1 MTDLRE
7 FATDDR
13 AYRLLVEAVVDYAV
27 YLLDTNGRVSTW
39 NPGAERIKGYAAEEV
54 IGQPFSMFF
63 TEEDRRNGMPEAAL
77 DEARRSGRFESE
89 GWRVRKDGSRF
100 WALAVLDVVRD
111 ERGEVIGF
119 AKITRD
125 ITQREAARQALL
137 ESERRFRLLIQGVTD
152 YAIFM
157 LDPAGVVT
165 NWNTGAHRIKGYE
178 EREIV
183 GQHFSRFYT
192 DEDRVA
198 GVPRQALAQASVAG
212 RFEAE
217 GWRVRKDGT
226 RFWANV
232 VIDAVRDETG
242 ELVGFAKVTRDLT
255 ERHHAEQVLEETRGQ
270 LVQLQKLEALGQ
282 LTGGVAHDFNNLLQV
297 ISGGVALAEKLPPG
311 DLRLRQILAE
321 MRAAAARGTDLT
333 RQLLAFSRRT
343 PLSPE
348 MVSTGE
354 AIDEAAAL
362 MSRTLG
368 TNIRLAVNVDEGVWP
383 VRIDKAQFELALLNL
398 GVNARDAMPD
408 GGALRITAKNVHL
421 GNRADGLVGP
431 FVSVSVCDTG
441 VGIPEEILSRIF
453 EPFFTTKP
461 VGKGTGL
468 GLSQVHGFAQQ
479 AGGTVTISSEVGK
492 GTEITI
498 LVPAALEAKQDDEK
512 ARSPGLN
519 DSQRSATQQGL
530 RILVVDD
537 DPVVGRLTVGMLEG
551 SGHDAAATTDAGVA
565 LAWLGQGR
573 KFDLV
578 VSDVVMP
585 GGMSGVDLAR
595 EVQWRWPE
603 LPVLL
608 VSGYAD
614 DNHVAQHQFPML
626 HKPFTAL
633 ELTLA
638 IRALLQRRA
647 FAVAPSS

>member
-1 MTDLRE
+1 
-7 FATDDR
+7 
-13 AYRLLVEAVVDYAV
+13 
-27 YLLDTNGRVSTW
+27 
-39 NPGAERIKGYAAEEV
+39 
-54 IGQPFSMFF
+54 MFF

-137 ESERRFRLLIQGVTD
+137 DSERRFRLLIQGVTD

-183 GQHFSRFYT
+183 GQHFSQFYT

-255 ERHHAEQVLEETRGQ
+255 ERHRAEQVLEETRGQ

-333 RQLLAFSRRT
+333 RQLLAFSRRA

-408 GGALRITAKNVHL
+408 GGALRTTAKNVHL
-421 GNRADGLVGP
+421 GNRADGLV
-431 FVSVSVCDTG
+431 
-441 VGIPEEILSRIF
+441 VGHLSRSAYA
-453 EPFFTTKP
+453 T
-461 VGKGTGL
+461 
-468 GLSQVHGFAQQ
+468 
-479 AGGTVTISSEVGK
+479 
-492 GTEITI
+492 
-498 LVPAALEAKQDDEK
+498 LV
-512 ARSPGLN
+512 
-519 DSQRSATQQGL
+519 
-530 RILVVDD
+530 
-537 DPVVGRLTVGMLEG
+537 
-551 SGHDAAATTDAGVA
+551 
-565 LAWLGQGR
+565 
-573 KFDLV
+573 
-578 VSDVVMP
+578 
-585 GGMSGVDLAR
+585 
-595 EVQWRWPE
+595 
-603 LPVLL
+603 
-608 VSGYAD
+608 
-614 DNHVAQHQFPML
+614 
-626 HKPFTAL
+626 
-633 ELTLA
+633 
-638 IRALLQRRA
+638 
-647 FAVAPSS
+647 